1 MSEIRIAGLEKSFG
15 RHRVLSGVDLTVP
28 DHAIAAVLGPSGCG
42 KTTLLR
48 IIGGFEAADRG
59 TVEIGGVVVD
69 DGRRQVPAES
79 RRIGYVPQEG
89 ALFPHLS
96 VAQNVGFGLSRNDPD
111 RERTIANALELV
123 GLSGFEP
130 RRPNQLSGGQQQRV
144 ALARA
149 LAPAPQAIL
158 LDEPFAALDP
168 ATRTSMRAEIA
179 AVLRSIGTTVILVT
193 HDQAEA
199 LSIADLV
206 AVIVD
211 GRIGQADPP
220 AELYAHP
227 ASREVAQFVG
237 EANLVPARIEGGS
250 AHSAL
255 GTSPLVLDGEHG
267 VAGAAT
273 TILVRPEQLL
283 LEPWDDG
290 ASGAAARVVSTMFFG
305 HDALVVLELEDQS
318 APQLLEL
325 RTSGR
330 VPRAGERVR
339 VRVEGG
345 VVPMATRP
353 APRSASPPSRAWWV
367 RRRCSRRSRSG
378 RSRRA
383 CRACTPRT
391 SVARRPRRP

>member
-1 MSEIRIAGLEKSFG
+1 VSGIRIAGLEKSFG
-15 RHRVLSGVDLTVP
+15 RHRVLQGVDLLVP

-48 IIGGFEAADRG
+48 VIGGFEAADRG
-59 TVEIGGVVVD
+59 AVEIGGVVVD
-69 DGRRQVPAES
+69 DGVRQVRAEA
-79 RRIGYVPQEG
+79 RRVGYVPQEG

-96 VAQNVGFGLSRNDPD
+96 VAQNVGFGLSRNDPARD
-111 RERTIANALELV
+111 RTIADALELV
-123 GLSGFEP
+123 GLGGFEL

-149 LAPAPQAIL
+149 LAPKPQAIL

-179 AVLRSIGTTVILVT
+179 TVLRSIGTTVILVT

-211 GRIGQADPP
+211 GRIAQADPP

-227 ASREVAQFVG
+227 ASAEVASFVG
-237 EANLVPARIEGGS
+237 EANLIPARIEGCS

-255 GTSPLVLDGEHG
+255 GTSPLLGEG
-267 VAGAAT
+267 GAAT

-283 LEPWDDG
+283 IEPWDE
-290 ASGAAARVVSTMFFG
+290 SSTTPAARVVSTMFFG
-305 HDALVVLELEDQS
+305 HDALVMLELEDQAS
-318 APQLLEL
+318 PQLLEI
-325 RTSGR
+325 RTTGR
-330 VPRAGERVR
+330 VPEPGERVR

-345 VVPMATRP
+345 VVPMP
-353 APRSASPPSRAWWV
+353 
-367 RRRCSRRSRSG
+367 
-378 RSRRA
+378 
-383 CRACTPRT
+383 
-391 SVARRPRRP
+391 

>member
-1 MSEIRIAGLEKSFG
+1 VSEIRIAGLEKSFG
-15 RHRVLSGVDLTVP
+15 RHRVLSGVELTVP

-48 IIGGFEAADRG
+48 VIGGFEAADRG

-69 DGRRQVPAES
+69 DGVRQVRAEA
-79 RRIGYVPQEG
+79 RRVGYVPQEG

-96 VAQNVGFGLSRNDPD
+96 VAQNVGFGLSGNGSG
-111 RERTIANALELV
+111 RERTIADVLELV
-123 GLSGFEP
+123 GLGGFEE

-149 LAPAPQAIL
+149 LAPKPQAIL

-168 ATRTSMRAEIA
+168 ATRTVMRAEIA
-179 AVLRSIGTTVILVT
+179 TVLRSIGTTVILVT

-211 GRIGQADPP
+211 GRIAQADPP

-227 ASREVAQFVG
+227 ATPEVARFVG

-255 GTSPLVLDGEHG
+255 GVSPLVSE
-267 VAGAAT
+267 AGAAT

-283 LEPWDDG
+283 IEPWDDN
-290 ASGAAARVVSTMFFG
+290 ATTAAGRVVSTMFFG
-305 HDALVVLELEDQS
+305 HDALVLLELEDQS
-318 APQLLEL
+318 SPQLLEI
-325 RTSGR
+325 RTTGR
-330 VPRAGERVR
+330 VPEPGERVR

-345 VVPMATRP
+345 VVPMP
-353 APRSASPPSRAWWV
+353 
-367 RRRCSRRSRSG
+367 
-378 RSRRA
+378 
-383 CRACTPRT
+383 
-391 SVARRPRRP
+391 

>member
-1 MSEIRIAGLEKSFG
+1 VSGIRIAGLEKSFG
-15 RHRVLSGVDLTVP
+15 RHQVLNGVDLIVP

-59 TVEIGGVVVD
+59 QVEIGGVVVD
-69 DGRRQVPAES
+69 DGARQVRAEA
-79 RRIGYVPQEG
+79 RRVGYVPQEG

-96 VAQNVGFGLSRNDPD
+96 VAQNVGFGLPRNDRD
-111 RERTIANALELV
+111 RDRKIADVLELV
-123 GLSGFEP
+123 GLGGFEP

-149 LAPAPQAIL
+149 LAPAPQVIL

-168 ATRTSMRAEIA
+168 ATRIAMRAEIA

-211 GRIGQADPP
+211 GRVAQADPP

-227 ASREVAQFVG
+227 ASREVARFVG
-237 EANLVPARIEGGS
+237 EANLVPARIEGGV

-255 GTSPLVLDGEHG
+255 GASPLVVGGGNGLG
-267 VAGAAT
+267 GAVT
-273 TILVRPEQLL
+273 VVVRPEQLL
-283 LEPWDDG
+283 IEPWDDNAG
-290 ASGAAARVVSTMFFG
+290 TAAARVISTMFFG
-305 HDALVVLELEDQS
+305 HDALVILELEDQS
-318 APQLLEL
+318 SPQLLEI
-325 RTSGR
+325 RTTGP
-330 VPRAGERVR
+330 VPEPGERVR

-345 VVPMATRP
+345 VVPMP
-353 APRSASPPSRAWWV
+353 
-367 RRRCSRRSRSG
+367 
-378 RSRRA
+378 
-383 CRACTPRT
+383 
-391 SVARRPRRP
+391 

>member
-1 MSEIRIAGLEKSFG
+1 MSG
-15 RHRVLSGVDLTVP
+15 R
-28 DHAIAAVLGPSGCG
+28 
-42 KTTLLR
+42 
-48 IIGGFEAADRG
+48 
-59 TVEIGGVVVD
+59 
-69 DGRRQVPAES
+69 S
-79 RRIGYVPQEG
+79 RTHSSSS
-89 ALFPHLS
+89 AS
-96 VAQNVGFGLSRNDPD
+96 
-111 RERTIANALELV
+111 
-123 GLSGFEP
+123 SGFEP

-149 LAPAPQAIL
+149 LAPAPQVIL

-168 ATRTSMRAEIA
+168 ATRTTMRAEIA

-211 GRIGQADPP
+211 GRVAQADPP

-227 ASREVAQFVG
+227 ASREVARFVG

-255 GTSPLVLDGEHG
+255 GTSPLILDGEIG
-267 VAGAAT
+267 VADAT

-283 LEPWDDG
+283 LEPWSDQ
-290 ASGAAARVVSTMFFG
+290 ATGAAARVVSTMFFG
-305 HDALVVLELEDQS
+305 HDTLVMLELEDQRAS
-318 APQLLEL
+318 QLLEL

-330 VPRAGERVR
+330 VPEPGERVR

-345 VVPMATRP
+345 VVPML
-353 APRSASPPSRAWWV
+353 
-367 RRRCSRRSRSG
+367 
-378 RSRRA
+378 
-383 CRACTPRT
+383 
-391 SVARRPRRP
+391 

>member
-1 MSEIRIAGLEKSFG
+1 VSGIRISGLEKSFG
-15 RHRVLSGVDLTVP
+15 RHRVLDGIELVVP

-48 IIGGFEAADRG
+48 VIGGFETADHG

-69 DGRRQVPAES
+69 DGVRQVRAEA
-79 RRIGYVPQEG
+79 RRVGYVPQEG

-96 VAQNVGFGLSRNDPD
+96 VAQNVGFGLSRSDSD
-111 RERTIANALELV
+111 RERTIADVLELV
-123 GLSGFEP
+123 GLGGFEE

-149 LAPAPQAIL
+149 LAPKPQAIL

-168 ATRTSMRAEIA
+168 ATRTLMRAEIA
-179 AVLRSIGTTVILVT
+179 TVLRSIGTTVILVT

-206 AVIVD
+206 AVIVE
-211 GRIGQADPP
+211 GRIAQADPP

-227 ASREVAQFVG
+227 ATREVARFVG

-255 GTSPLVLDGEHG
+255 GVSPLVLDGVNG
-267 VAGAAT
+267 AADAAT

-283 LEPWDDG
+283 IEPWDDN
-290 ASGAAARVVSTMFFG
+290 ATTAAARVVSTMFFG
-305 HDALVVLELEDQS
+305 HDALVMLELEDQS
-318 APQLLEL
+318 SPQLLEI
-325 RTSGR
+325 RTTGG
-330 VPRAGERVR
+330 VPEPGERVR

-345 VVPMATRP
+345 VVPMP
-353 APRSASPPSRAWWV
+353 
-367 RRRCSRRSRSG
+367 
-378 RSRRA
+378 
-383 CRACTPRT
+383 
-391 SVARRPRRP
+391 